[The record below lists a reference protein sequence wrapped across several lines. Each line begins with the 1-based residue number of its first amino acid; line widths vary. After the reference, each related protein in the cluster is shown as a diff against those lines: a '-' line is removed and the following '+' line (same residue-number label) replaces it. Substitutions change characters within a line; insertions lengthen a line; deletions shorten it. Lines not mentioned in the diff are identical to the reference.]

1 MGKLI
6 YDGKSV
12 YEIDEECMRKKEEC
26 ERQKE
31 MQWQKKNSK
40 DELRKNGNQRS
51 DIKNVKRK

>member
-12 YEIDEECMRKKEEC
+12 YEIEEECMRKKEEC

-31 MQWQKKNSK
+31 MQWQKKNSEA
-40 DELRKNGNQRS
+40 ELRKNGNQRS